1 VREIGGQENSAGN
14 TKLLELQSDC
24 ALTHW
29 RRRVCGSGTP
39 RHFSQS
45 NFILRLEEELEK
57 ENIYIMIV
65 LFLVVVSKYVT
76 RNMKNCIFEIYN
88 NAMDE

>member
-1 VREIGGQENSAGN
+1 VREIRGQENRAGN

-24 ALTHW
+24 ALTQW
-29 RRRVCGSGTP
+29 RWRVCGSGTP

-45 NFILRLEEELEK
+45 NFIMRLEEELGKEK
-57 ENIYIMIV
+57 NIVIV

-76 RNMKNCIFEIYN
+76 RNMKNYIFEIYN